1 MHALAFLLGP
11 LDCGL
16 GLVVGAVVDR
26 DGETLLSDV
35 EREVLNRRSDV
46 VVVGRGS
53 RVVQRSATISKNAHL
68 AHHSEADQA
77 NLRDSHPEG

>member
-11 LDCGL
+11 LDGGL

-26 DGETLLSDV
+26 DGETLLGDV

-46 VVVGRGS
+46 LL
-53 RVVQRSATISKNAHL
+53 L
-68 AHHSEADQA
+68 AGDHE
-77 NLRDSHPEG
+77 